1 MCLVRSFNI
10 LLFVA
15 LLQTSRQDPSP
26 VTPLYKQV
34 QIPNASNPRDSLSS
48 IASIFSP
55 RMDFEQWKPL
65 TGRGD
70 PLRNDP
76 TYDYEPPMLEKVH
89 YWADDTRHEHERFP
103 EKKSEVLVL
112 GVSSRKPSVSS
123 RPPIPPRRHHLS
135 PPAPPP
141 KYEDFQYKFNEHYPM
156 TILVPPPP
164 PPAGYKP
171 SLFLHHETKL
181 PRPTTTASLVEA
193 TLPPRYTVSAPEL
206 ITSFALQ
213 EANLIYQATDVNQ
226 TWFINFNKTQTV
238 PSNTVSSDYAGWG
251 PTTPLNE
258 ENSRNVLHNLIPHS
272 ERIKEVSKNTLYKPS
287 YTETEQAP
295 PTEKTQILATFLP
308 TVLPPIETTTTDSRE
323 TWSYEESSDEVTTES
338 QVNYSESDTQE
349 ITTNYIRQS
358 QSTYN
363 STARPQPSV
372 VDMLGAMMSMP
383 MVADPDR
390 PEDNLYAH
398 ASENIQVFKDH
409 TTEEGVNLEIMQTM
423 QPPPPVS
430 QTLSTPSHKQP
441 YHVNPHILN
450 SLLNENQQHLQTHD
464 PYLHMRYTTPL
475 TPTTEQFQDIKQ
487 TTEATPMYLIIQGH
501 SKVKTYGSKPNPAS
515 NAITDSDISKP
526 HETNEVKHLHPIKDK
541 NHKKI
546 DSNENSRSGRSQN
559 LTALIDAGVG
569 SIEIQEADVGIKYDV
584 SDGSK
589 VPVEIYRKG
598 IVESDENNYSLS
610 KKHLK
615 RDRRQVDLSDFIP
628 FDDDTL
634 EDFVYKFFETRKNDT
649 GITGFIAK
657 AITGDVATAVKDAF
671 KEDNEE
677 RNYQK
682 R

>member
-1 MCLVRSFNI
+1 MCLVRSYSL
-10 LLFVA
+10 LLFAA
-15 LLQTSRQDPSP
+15 LLQTTKQEPSP
-26 VTPLYKQV
+26 VTPLYKQ
-34 QIPNASNPRDSLSS
+34 IPNVSNPRDSLSN

-89 YWADDTRHEHERFP
+89 YWADDTRYEHERIP

-123 RPPIPPRRHHLS
+123 RPPMPPKRHHL
-135 PPAPPP
+135 PPPP
-141 KYEDFQYKFNEHYPM
+141 KYEDYQYKFNEHYPM

-164 PPAGYKP
+164 PPVGYKP
-171 SLFLHHETKL
+171 SLFIHHETKL
-181 PRPTTTASLVEA
+181 PRPTPTASIVEA
-193 TLPPRYTVSAPEL
+193 TPPARYTVSTPEL

-226 TWFINFNKTQTV
+226 TWFIDFNKTQTI

-258 ENSRNVLHNLIPHS
+258 ENTHNVLHNLIPHN
-272 ERIKEVSKNTLYKPS
+272 EHLKEVAKNQFYNPLH
-287 YTETEQAP
+287 TEIQQTP
-295 PTEKTQILATFLP
+295 PTENTQILATFLP
-308 TVLPPIETTTTDSRE
+308 TTLTPIEATTTDSRE
-323 TWSYEESSDEVTTES
+323 TWSYEQSSVEVTTES
-338 QVNYSESDTQE
+338 QVNYSESDSEE
-349 ITTNYIRQS
+349 ITTNYIQ
-358 QSTYN
+358 QTYN
-363 STARPQPSV
+363 STAKPQPSV

-383 MVADPDR
+383 MVTDPDR

-409 TTEEGVNLEIMQTM
+409 TTEDGGNLEIMQTM

-450 SLLNENQQHLQTHD
+450 SLLHENQHLQTHD

-475 TPTTEQFQDIKQ
+475 TPTTEQTLLSQDIKP
-487 TTEATPMYLIIQGH
+487 TTEPTPMYLIIQGH
-501 SKVKTYGSKPNPAS
+501 SKVKTYGSKPKPAS
-515 NAITDSDISKP
+515 NAITDSDVSKP
-526 HETNEVKHLHPIKDK
+526 YETNEVKHLHPIKDK
-541 NHKKI
+541 YHKKI
-546 DSNENSRSGRSQN
+546 DKEISRSGRSQN
-559 LTALIDAGVG
+559 LTSLIDAGVG

-598 IVESDENNYSLS
+598 IVESDENNYSVS

-615 RDRRQVDLSDFIP
+615 RDRRQIDLSDFIP

-634 EDFVYKFFETRKNDT
+634 EDLVYKFFETRKNDT

-657 AITGDVATAVKDAF
+657 AITGDVASAVKDAI
-671 KEDNEE
+671 KEDDEE